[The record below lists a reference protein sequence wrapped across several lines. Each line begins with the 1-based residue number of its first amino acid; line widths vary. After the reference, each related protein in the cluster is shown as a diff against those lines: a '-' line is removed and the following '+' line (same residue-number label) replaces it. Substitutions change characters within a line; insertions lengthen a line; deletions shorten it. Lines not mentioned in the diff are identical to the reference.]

1 MSIRKEKLFTTGEFA
16 HLCKVN
22 KQTLIY
28 YDQIGLLAPI
38 MRDEKGYRY
47 YSITQYEVFSVI
59 ELLKEVGMTLK
70 EIQAYMA
77 NKSPENFSDLMR
89 LQKEVVSK
97 KRRELEMI
105 ENMIHVKSKLIEEAL
120 NNDFDKISL
129 EYMPECTMY
138 LSPTIENSTEEQFVA
153 AVSDFIEE
161 LYRAQLDSGYPI
173 GGMTK
178 REHVLKGDYSNYSY
192 LYMEQPNPRE
202 GHPYFKAVGGSFLV
216 GYHVGTADAISST
229 YERLLSY
236 MQQHG
241 YCLGKYVYE
250 EYIYDAVLTS
260 REEEYVT
267 KIMMEVTTNG
277 KGQIG

>member
-16 HLCKVN
+16 DLCKVN

-38 MRDEKGYRY
+38 MKDEKGYRY
-47 YSITQYEVFSVI
+47 YSIAQYEFFSVI
-59 ELLKEVGMTLK
+59 ELLKAVGMTLK
-70 EIQAYMA
+70 EIQEYMA

-97 KRRELEMI
+97 KRQELEMI
-105 ENMIHVKSKLIEEAL
+105 ENMILVKSKLIEEAL
-120 NNDFDKISL
+120 DIEFDKTSL
-129 EYMPECTMY
+129 EYLPECTMY
-138 LSPTIENSTEEQFVA
+138 LSDTIENSTEEQFVA

-178 REHVLKGDYSNYSY
+178 KENVLKGDYSNYSY

-216 GYHVGTADAISST
+216 GYHIGTADTISST

-241 YCLGKYVYE
+241 YCLGQYVYE
-250 EYIYDAVLTS
+250 EYIYDAVLKN

-267 KIMMEVTTNG
+267 KIMMEVTTNE
-277 KGQIG
+277 KG